1 MSLSFTPSLAHAV
14 SVAVYVANNER
25 ATFSNAATRDAYELH
40 KAFNTFCDGMK
51 AYRRG
56 ELALSEVRDL
66 HGIVLDRAFLL
77 QASSGLELG
86 LFGL

>member
-1 MSLSFTPSLAHAV
+1 MSLSFTPSLAHAI
-14 SVAVYVANNER
+14 SVAVYVMNNER
-25 ATFSNAATRDAYELH
+25 VAFSEAATDDAYELH

-56 ELALSEVRDL
+56 ELPLSEVRKLRSVVVDL
-66 HGIVLDRAFLL
+66 AFQL

-86 LFGL
+86 LL